1 MDNLKKATYIAVL
14 LASVMVIFSIS
25 KSTTGHF
32 GLNSNECETARV
44 MAFTNLRQAYDNEGY
59 SNSYIERADGYASY
73 YNAFCKP

>member
-44 MAFTNLRQAYDNEGY
+44 MAFTNLRLAYNSEDYTNEKIERAEGY
-59 SNSYIERADGYASY
+59 SSY